1 MITCTLRYTID
12 PYKLEEF
19 ERYGRMWITLVNRMG
34 GTHHGYFLPYEGP
47 NDVAYA
53 LFSCLPQA
61 YRWAG
66 FSYVDSLLLVAA
78 AINVHHFVVD
88 AFIWRLRAG
97 SDNRRIV
104 EAGAPA

>member
-1 MITCTLRYTID
+1 MKDQMARPGNRQGALAHGLR
-12 PYKLEEF
+12 F
-19 ERYGRMWITLVNRMG
+19 YGTSL
-34 GTHHGYFLPYEGP
+34 LL
-47 NDVAYA
+47 AYA

-66 FSYVDSLLLVAA
+66 FGYVQSLLLVAA

-88 AFIWRLRAG
+88 AFIWRLGAG